1 MPMKAR
7 KISTSE
13 LREKTIEMLKE
24 RGIELKDIAEIVQTV
39 QAKYTPNLTI
49 ELAIHN
55 IERVLQK
62 REVCNAILT
71 GLALDKLAEQGLLP
85 SPIQEII
92 MTDEPLYGIDE
103 VIPLS
108 IINIYGSIGSTT
120 FGFLDREKIG
130 LIKRLDEMEGHV
142 HTFADDIVCAIA
154 AAAASRIAHRSRD
167 MEDNVEKGS

>member
-1 MPMKAR
+1 MPMEAR
-7 KISTSE
+7 KISTTE
-13 LREKTIEMLKE
+13 LRQETVNMLNE
-24 RGIELKDIAEIVQTV
+24 RGIELVDIAEIVIAV
-39 QAKYTPNLTI
+39 QKKYSPDLTI
-49 ELAIHN
+49 DLAIHN

-108 IINIYGSIGSTT
+108 IINVYGSIGSTT

-130 LIKRLDEMEGHV
+130 IIKKLDEMKGTV

-154 AAAASRIAHRSRD
+154 AAAASRIAHRGRD
-167 MEDNVEKGS
+167 LEDDVDKGS